1 MMSQSSYS
9 RELQSSN
16 LELILSWFIK
26 QVPINYCFYSLD
38 SPSCDNSSSRDLN
51 NHMTSPVI
59 TTINSRD
66 RSTIEIGMDALELRS
81 QAKLLIWAT
90 SSFRIILNI
99 EYSTFLDRTSRWKNS
114 SYYLIFNLK
123 WTFDTLILIW

>member
-1 MMSQSSYS
+1 MSQSSYS

-38 SPSCDNSSSRDLN
+38 SPSRDNFSSRDLN
-51 NHMTSPVI
+51 DHMTSPVI

-99 EYSTFLDRTSRWKNS
+99 EYSTFLDMTSRWKNS

>member
-1 MMSQSSYS
+1 MSQSSYS

-38 SPSCDNSSSRDLN
+38 SQSRDSFSSRDLN
-51 NHMTSPVI
+51 DHMTSPVI

-99 EYSTFLDRTSRWKNS
+99 EYSTFLDMTSRWKNS

>member
-1 MMSQSSYS
+1 MSQSSYS

-26 QVPINYCFYSLD
+26 HVPINYCCYSLD
-38 SPSCDNSSSRDLN
+38 SLSRDNSSSRDLN
-51 NHMTSPVI
+51 DHMTSPVI

-99 EYSTFLDRTSRWKNS
+99 EYSTFLGKTSRWKNS
-114 SYYLIFNLK
+114 SCYLIFNLK